1 MKKYFLNLLPI
12 NLQQK
17 IKSSIGLQEIILN
30 TAWLFGDKILRM
42 GVGVIVG
49 IWVARY
55 LGPDMFGLLNYANAF
70 VALFGV
76 LATFGLNSIVVRD
89 LVKDKDNTNVTLG
102 TAFVLQLCG
111 GLLAYTLAA
120 LAIYFARPDDGLAGI
135 VVMILGF
142 SLVFRCIDTVR
153 YWFESQVQSKYI
165 VWTENG
171 IFLFMALTQGVLV
184 LVQAPFLAFVWVN
197 LANVLLVSA
206 GLIFVYTWRVGRLTS
221 WVIDFQYAKALLKEC
236 WPLLLSGIAIMIYMR
251 IDQIML
257 GQMLGNDAVGI
268 YSVAIRMSEVWY
280 FIPVAI
286 VASVFPSI
294 VNAKEK
300 SKTLYK
306 DRLQK
311 LYDLM
316 VLMGLSV
323 AIPMTF
329 VSDYL
334 IFLLFGEEYSAAGIV
349 LAIHIWA
356 GIFVSL
362 SVVNTKWLIL
372 DGFQKNIFYMALLGA
387 VVNIVANWMLI
398 PIFGIKGA
406 ALGTVISQFVSL
418 FSVVFN
424 RGTKVSALRM
434 GKSFILNKTFYRIL
448 KG

>member
-1 MKKYFLNLLPI
+1 LKKYFLNLLPI

-55 LGPDMFGLLNYANAF
+55 LGPDMFGLLNYATAF

-111 GLLAYTLAA
+111 GLLGYTLTA
-120 LAIYFARPDDGLAGI
+120 LAIYFARPDDGQAGI

-165 VWTENG
+165 VWIENG

-197 LANVLLVSA
+197 FANVLLVSA
-206 GLIFVYTWRVGRLTS
+206 GLIFVYTWRVGMMTS

-329 VSDYL
+329 ISDYL

-418 FSVVFN
+418 FSVVFY

-448 KG
+448 KV

>member
-1 MKKYFLNLLPI
+1 M
-12 NLQQK
+12 
-17 IKSSIGLQEIILN
+17 
-30 TAWLFGDKILRM
+30 
-42 GVGVIVG
+42 
-49 IWVARY
+49 
-55 LGPDMFGLLNYANAF
+55 
-70 VALFGV
+70 
-76 LATFGLNSIVVRD
+76 
-89 LVKDKDNTNVTLG
+89 
-102 TAFVLQLCG
+102 
-111 GLLAYTLAA
+111 
-120 LAIYFARPDDGLAGI
+120 
-135 VVMILGF
+135 
-142 SLVFRCIDTVR
+142 
-153 YWFESQVQSKYI
+153 
-165 VWTENG
+165 
-171 IFLFMALTQGVLV
+171 
-184 LVQAPFLAFVWVN
+184 
-197 LANVLLVSA
+197 
-206 GLIFVYTWRVGRLTS
+206 TS

-329 VSDYL
+329 ISDYL

-418 FSVVFN
+418 FSVVFY

-448 KG
+448 KV